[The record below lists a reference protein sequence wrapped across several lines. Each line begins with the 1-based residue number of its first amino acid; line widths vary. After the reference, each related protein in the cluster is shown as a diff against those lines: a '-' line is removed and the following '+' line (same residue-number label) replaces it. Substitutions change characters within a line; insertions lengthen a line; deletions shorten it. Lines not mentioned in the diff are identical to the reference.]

1 MKAGGAR
8 LVVEHPT
15 YPFENGKR
23 SSLLRMPV
31 FAYNAH
37 VFRRLEPMIDLYTL
51 IGDPCE
57 GTLNGRPAMNILN
70 GVDVSRL
77 PLHVPRRGAKDIGLL
92 ALASMSVWQGY
103 DRSDRGR
110 WRAYRGGEP
119 VTVHMVGGEGDGSL
133 AAWKRLAQER
143 GVADRVVFH
152 GELHGEA
159 LDRVAARCD
168 IGVGRTGPA
177 PQGPVPQHDAQA
189 AGIHGAGPA
198 LCLRGGRP
206 LFAGGPPPSACGL
219 PTTKAPLTWRSW
231 RAFAR
236 RAQADEETP
245 ARMRAYAESH
255 MSWQGVLAQV
265 LERVGIEC
273 PER

>member
-1 MKAGGAR
+1 MASVLFLMRYPLEKDDNLKIKFDGQMAAVRAMGHEARLIGWDHDGLWLVGEGERTLLHRARLTGLPGYEKTLLYVDLMAALEKAAALRRFDLVYMRFLPVFHNAPGALAAVKAGGAR

-77 PLHVPRRGAKDIGLL
+77 PLHVPRKGAKDIGLL

-103 DRSDRGR
+103 DRLIEALAR
-110 WRAYRGGEP
+110 YRGDEP

-143 GVADRVVFH
+143 GVAD
-152 GELHGEA
+152 LS
-159 LDRVAARCD
+159 L
-168 IGVGRTGPA
+168 
-177 PQGPVPQHDAQA
+177 
-189 AGIHGAGPA
+189 IH
-198 LCLRGGRP
+198 
-206 LFAGGPPPSACGL
+206 
-219 PTTKAPLTWRSW
+219 
-231 RAFAR
+231 
-236 RAQADEETP
+236 
-245 ARMRAYAESH
+245 
-255 MSWQGVLAQV
+255 
-265 LERVGIEC
+265 I
-273 PER
+273 